1 MHIGV
6 WRSLVARLNG
16 VQEAASSNLVTPT
29 IAEPPI
35 LGQEK
40 KEDVQARL
48 PLFSFS
54 LSRAAL
60 PLLSVTRLFEIVT
73 RSCLDISI
81 SRHPLSAI
89 AIPSL
94 LFASLLSNL
103 VTPTI
108 AEPPILGQEKRK
120 TFKHAFLF
128 FLSPFRGR
136 LFPLLSV
143 TRLFEI
149 VTRSCL
155 DISISRHPLSAI
167 AIPSLLFASLLT
179 NLVTPTNAGFAC
191 RGTKKRESAL
201 RLSCFLP
208 GESYFQVQ
216 HFDKERVH
224 TKQLNNVVCSI
235 RNSR

>member
-40 KEDVQARL
+40 RKTFKHAFLFFLSPFRGRL
-48 PLFSFS
+48 F
-54 LSRAAL
+54 

>member
-94 LFASLLSNL
+94 LFAPLLSNL

-149 VTRSCL
+149 VT
-155 DISISRHPLSAI
+155 LSSF
-167 AIPSLLFASLLT
+167 AIPSSL
-179 NLVTPTNAGFAC
+179 C
-191 RGTKKRESAL
+191 SSL
-201 RLSCFLP
+201 R
-208 GESYFQVQ
+208 
-216 HFDKERVH
+216 
-224 TKQLNNVVCSI
+224 I
-235 RNSR
+235 